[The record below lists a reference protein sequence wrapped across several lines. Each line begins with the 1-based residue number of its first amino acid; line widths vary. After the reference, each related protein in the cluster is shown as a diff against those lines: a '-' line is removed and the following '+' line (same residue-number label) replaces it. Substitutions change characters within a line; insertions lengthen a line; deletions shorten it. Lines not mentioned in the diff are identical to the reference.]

1 MPTID
6 ADTHVIETERTWEHM
21 EGDEAKFRPVLVSME
36 SGRKFWLIDGKI
48 FSRGVNVNPD
58 IPSGVREMRDI
69 QARLKHMDELEID
82 VQVLYPSLF
91 LRPLTASA
99 EVEAALCRSYNRWV
113 SELCAET
120 QGRLRWVA
128 AVPLLSMDAA
138 LAEVRLAKDRGAC
151 ALFMRGIMSDKILS
165 DPYFYPLY
173 DEAQKL
179 NLAIC
184 IHASTGG
191 FQWVELFERES
202 GFAKFKLAVVS
213 AFHALVHDGIPDKF
227 PKLRFGFIEVR
238 AQWLPYVYHEL
249 AKRFEKSGKP
259 LGKGWMRESRLY
271 VACQT
276 DDDLPYVLKYSGE
289 DNLVIGSDYGHAD
302 TSSEIEALR
311 NLKNKGELK
320 PDVIDKIL
328 YENPKALYDIFGGSL
343 PGGA

>member
-6 ADTHVIETERTWEHM
+6 ADTHVIETERTWEYM
-21 EGDEAKFRPVLVSME
+21 EGDEAKFRPALVSMK
-36 SGRKFWLIDGKI
+36 SGRKFWLIDGKV
-48 FSRGVNVNPD
+48 FSRGANVDPD

-69 QARLKHMDELEID
+69 QARLRHMDALEID

-91 LRPLTASA
+91 LRPLTARA

-179 NLAIC
+179 PVGALR
-184 IHASTGG
+184 GR
-191 FQWVELFERES
+191 VS
-202 GFAKFKLAVVS
+202 GL
-213 AFHALVHDGIPDKF
+213 
-227 PKLRFGFIEVR
+227 
-238 AQWLPYVYHEL
+238 
-249 AKRFEKSGKP
+249 
-259 LGKGWMRESRLY
+259 
-271 VACQT
+271 CQPT
-276 DDDLPYVLKYSGE
+276 YVL
-289 DNLVIGSDYGHAD
+289 
-302 TSSEIEALR
+302 
-311 NLKNKGELK
+311 
-320 PDVIDKIL
+320 
-328 YENPKALYDIFGGSL
+328 DI
-343 PGGA
+343 PGGYGKVPIGPTAISPGTAPGGWIVEDHTGLGHPYPSDPE